1 MHKLLLVIFALLF
14 SCVHAQTHY
23 HFTPLVT
30 AKYQGSAMAIDDMG
44 NLLITEGAKLTKLDA
59 QGHFLGRF
67 FPPFQ
72 AKINAIDVDNPRRI
86 MLWYQKY
93 NYIVFLDQNL
103 AMQNNTDPTK
113 SVYTDSPLDMEKL
126 GRYDLVTT
134 CLDTYAGFWVYGE
147 DMQDICLY
155 DNDNALSF
163 CADSPE
169 EVAGLKPNK
178 ILMHEDH
185 LFINFPD
192 KGVLVYDADANFIK
206 LLPIE
211 GLNNFYVYHNI
222 LYYVNNN
229 SLISINIET
238 EETTYNI
245 LPLGQFKAWAMQLET
260 APKRIAFLTSKG
272 VEVFGIEDY

>member
-1 MHKLLLVIFALLF
+1 MHKLLLVIFTLVF
-14 SCVHAQTHY
+14 SCVNAQTHY
-23 HFTPLVT
+23 RFTPLVT
-30 AKYQGSAMAIDDMG
+30 AKYQGSAMVIDDMG
-44 NLLITEGAKLTKLDA
+44 NLLITEDSRLIKLDA

-72 AKINAIDVDNPRRI
+72 AKISAIDVDNPRRI

-93 NYIVFLDQNL
+93 GYIVFLDQNL
-103 AMQNNTDPTK
+103 AMQNNADPSK

-126 GRYDLVTT
+126 GRYNLITA

-155 DNDNALSF
+155 DNENTLSF

-169 EVAGLKPNK
+169 EVEGLKPNK
-178 ILMHEDH
+178 ILMHEDY
-185 LFINFPD
+185 LFVNFPN
-192 KGVLVYDADANFIK
+192 KGVLVYDADGNFIK

-211 GLNNFYVYHNI
+211 GLNNFYVYHNV

-229 SLISINIET
+229 SLISIDINT

-245 LPLGQFKAWAMQLET
+245 LPLSDFKAWAMLLQT
-260 APKRIAFLTSKG
+260 TPKRIAFLTSKG
-272 VEVFGIEDY
+272 VEVFGMEEY